1 MNEFGGLCPVQEPG
15 RTAFVRFDAY
25 KPEMFRRGRREMLN
39 RTPGS
44 SSASAVHFA
53 LVARHFLC
61 LQPQS
66 AVNSDPTTG
75 SYLVRFCRTQFAPAY
90 RIIFPSAPPVG
101 GEF

>member
-1 MNEFGGLCPVQEPG
+1 MNEFGGLCPVQESG

-25 KPEMFRRGRREMLN
+25 KPEMFRRGQREMLN

-53 LVARHFLC
+53 PVAGTLS
-61 LQPQS
+61 LP
-66 AVNSDPTTG
+66 PT
-75 SYLVRFCRTQFAPAY
+75 A
-90 RIIFPSAPPVG
+90 VG